1 MEVSREP
8 YSLGP
13 KGEGA
18 LRETVYRAGMVG
30 ANTSAHFCLHL
41 SRSLSVAWKSRDSPK
56 VSVYRSW
63 GWALL
68 SLPIRPG
75 LMGYL

>member
-1 MEVSREP
+1 M
-8 YSLGP
+8 GQ

-30 ANTSAHFCLHL
+30 TNTSAHFCLHCSL
-41 SRSLSVAWKSRDSPK
+41 FLSVAWKSRDLPK
-56 VSVYRSW
+56 VSMYRNW

-68 SLPIRPG
+68 SLPIWPG
-75 LMGYL
+75 LMEYL